1 MHVGDAEVIVLASS
15 EHAAREGESV
25 ELQVRL
31 REVHIFAA
39 AEDDDHCVRI
49 GAAAPRE
56 RVRTTIGFRV
66 RRTIPSDGE
75 QGGRRA

>member
-1 MHVGDAEVIVLASS
+1 
-15 EHAAREGESV
+15 
-25 ELQVRL
+25 L
-31 REVHIFAA
+31 REVPLFAA

-56 RVRTTIGFRV
+56 RELTTKASGFD
-66 RRTIPSDGE
+66 TATPSDSE

>member
-1 MHVGDAEVIVLASS
+1 VIVLTSS

-31 REVHIFAA
+31 REVHLFAA

-49 GAAAPRE
+49 GGAAPRE
-56 RVRTTIGFRV
+56 RVLTT
-66 RRTIPSDGE
+66 TTPTKAATPSDSE
-75 QGGRRA
+75 QGGRPA